1 MRKLGL
7 DFDNTLIS
15 YDLIFYDTA
24 SEYKLIPKDIKRSK
38 NAVRNYLINK
48 NEEKK
53 FTELQGV
60 VYGSKIVNAEQ
71 TPGMFE
77 ALKFIQNKGYEL
89 AIVSHKTKNP
99 IIGPKYNLH
108 KSALNWLEK
117 NKFFDKEGLF
127 INRKNVFFEPTK
139 EEKVK
144 RIKSIGC
151 THFIDDLTSIL
162 DFIDKDIV
170 RIHYNPSEEDPN
182 NNYLNFSKWENL
194 KYIEIF

>member
-53 FTELQGV
+53 FTELQGE
-60 VYGSKIVNAEQ
+60 VYGSKIINAEQ
-71 TPGMFE
+71 TSGMFE
-77 ALKFIQNKGYEL
+77 ALKFIQDKGYEL

-127 INRKNVFFEPTK
+127 MNKNNVFFEPTK

-144 RIKSIGC
+144 RIESIGC
-151 THFIDDLTSIL
+151 THFIDDLHSIL
-162 DFIDKDIV
+162 NLIKDDIV
-170 RIHYNPSEEDPN
+170 KIHYNPGEEN
-182 NNYLNFSKWENL
+182 LTSKHLNFSNWEQL
-194 KYIEIF
+194 KFKEIF

>member
-7 DFDNTLIS
+7 DFDNTLIN
-15 YDLIFYDTA
+15 YDLIFYETA
-24 SEYKLIPKDIKRSK
+24 REFKLIPKDIKKSK

-53 FTELQGV
+53 FTELQGE
-60 VYGSKIVNAEQ
+60 VYGSKIINAEQ
-71 TPGMFE
+71 SPGMFE
-77 ALKFIQNKGYEL
+77 ALKFIQDKGYEL

-108 KSALNWLEK
+108 KSALSWLEK

-127 INRKNVFFEPTK
+127 MNKNNVFFEPTK

-144 RIKSIGC
+144 RIEYIGC
-151 THFIDDLTSIL
+151 THFIDDLPSIL
-162 DFIDKDIV
+162 NLIKKDIV
-170 RIHYNPSEEDPN
+170 KIHYNPGKENLSD
-182 NNYLNFSKWENL
+182 NYLKFSKWGKL
-194 KYIEIF
+194 KYKEIF

>member
-1 MRKLGL
+1 MWKLGL

-15 YDLIFYDTA
+15 YDLIFYETA
-24 SEYKLIPKDIKRSK
+24 IKYKLIPKDIKKSK

-48 NEEKK
+48 DKENK
-53 FTELQGV
+53 FTELQGE
-60 VYGSKIVNAEQ
+60 VYGSKIINAEQ

-77 ALKFIQNKGYEL
+77 ALKFIQNKGYDL

-151 THFIDDLTSIL
+151 THFIDDLPSIL
-162 DFIDKDIV
+162 DLIEKDIV
-170 RIHYNPSEEDPN
+170 RIHYNPGKETFPS
-182 NNYLNFSKWENL
+182 NYLNFSNWEKL
-194 KYIEIF
+194 KHKRIF

>member
-1 MRKLGL
+1 MQKLGL

-15 YDLIFYDTA
+15 YDLIFYETA
-24 SEYKLIPKDIKRSK
+24 REFKLIPKDIKKSK

-53 FTELQGV
+53 FTELQGE
-60 VYGSKIVNAEQ
+60 VYGSKIINAEQ
-71 TPGMFE
+71 TSGMFE
-77 ALKFIQNKGYEL
+77 ALKFIQDKGYEL

-108 KSALNWLEK
+108 KSALNWLER

-127 INRKNVFFEPTK
+127 MNKNNVFFEPTK

-144 RIKSIGC
+144 RIESIGC
-151 THFIDDLTSIL
+151 THFIDDLPSIL
-162 DFIDKDIV
+162 NLIKDDIV
-170 RIHYNPSEEDPN
+170 KIHYNPGEEN
-182 NNYLNFSKWENL
+182 LTSNHINFSNWGQL
-194 KYIEIF
+194 KYKEIF

>member
-15 YDLIFYDTA
+15 YDVIFYETA

-53 FTELQGV
+53 FTELQGE
-60 VYGSKIVNAEQ
+60 VYGSKIINAEQ
-71 TPGMFE
+71 TSGMCE
-77 ALKFIQNKGYEL
+77 ALKFIQDKGYEL

-127 INRKNVFFEPTK
+127 INRKNIFFEPTK

-144 RIKSIGC
+144 KIESIGC
-151 THFIDDLTSIL
+151 THFIDDLHSIL
-162 DFIDKDIV
+162 NLINDDIV
-170 RIHYNPSEEDPN
+170 KIHFNPGKEKFPG
-182 NNYLNFSKWENL
+182 NYLSFSSWEKL
-194 KYIEIF
+194 KYEKIF